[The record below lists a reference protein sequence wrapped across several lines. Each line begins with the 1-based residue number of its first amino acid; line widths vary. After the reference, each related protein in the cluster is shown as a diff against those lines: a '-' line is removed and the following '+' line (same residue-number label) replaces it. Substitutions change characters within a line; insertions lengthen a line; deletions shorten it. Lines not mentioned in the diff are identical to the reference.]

1 MSLPVREPHPSTDVS
16 LSLQFDEADADLL
29 ARAFRTPGDGPR
41 AWHLNCEAH
50 RLSLVH
56 GFDRLLAWPSL
67 HGVAR
72 YPHQERTCLR
82 VLQEMRGR
90 AILAD
95 EVGLGKTIEA
105 GLVLKEYAIRGLVRR
120 ALILTPAS
128 LTGQW
133 RGEMESKFDL
143 PFAVLRSL
151 GDWEDRPY
159 LIASIDLAKRGP
171 PRLSAQSRPW
181 DLGIVAEAHRL
192 KNRLSVNWRFRAGPS
207 KTYMLLLTAT
217 PVQNDMEELFNLVS
231 LLKPGALHTYDRFV
245 ERYVGSADGRV
256 PAHVPELRDR
266 LRDVM
271 VRNRRGIAFTL
282 PPRRVHSLPV
292 RLSPRERRLY
302 DDVTE
307 FVRDAYWSVSGRM
320 SWAARLTLIVLQRE
334 IGSST
339 FAVAETLHRL
349 TQSPLFGSAERGR
362 LEALRD
368 DARAIPSNVKADR
381 LAGFL
386 RSSDE
391 KALVFTQYL
400 RTMQYL
406 KGVLER
412 DGHRVVVY
420 HGGIQPSAKDAAVQS
435 FRGEGQI
442 FLSTEAGGEG
452 RNLQFARTVVNYDLP
467 WNPLR
472 IEQRIGRVHR
482 LGQTREVHVVNLWAQ
497 DTVEAY
503 LMELLDRKIHMF
515 ELVVGEL
522 DLILGTLDERR
533 SFEDMMMEIWTLR
546 QAEERRAALRRL
558 GDALVRARNQYDA
571 MRERNDEVLRDVS
584 DEVPA

>member
-133 RGEMESKFDL
+133 REEMESKFDL

-159 LIASIDLAKRGP
+159 LIASIDLAKRGLH
-171 PRLSAQSRPW
+171 RSAAQSRPW
-181 DLGIVAEAHRL
+181 DLVIVDEAHRL
-192 KNRLSVNWRFRAGPS
+192 KNRLSVNWRFVAGLS
-207 KTYMLLLTAT
+207 KKYMLLLTAT
-217 PVQNDMEELFNLVS
+217 PVQNDMDELFNLVT
-231 LLKPGALHTYDRFV
+231 LLKPGQLHTYDRFL
-245 ERYVGSADGRV
+245 ERYVASPDRRV
-256 PAHVPELRDR
+256 PMRVSELRGR

-271 VRNRRGIAFTL
+271 VRNRRGIALTL
-282 PPRRVHSLPV
+282 PPRRVHSLAV
-292 RLSPRERRLY
+292 RLSPAERRLY

-307 FVRDAYWSVSGRM
+307 FVRDAYWSASGRLP
-320 SWAARLTLIVLQRE
+320 WTARLTLIVLQRE

-339 FAVAETLHRL
+339 FAVAETLRRL
-349 TQSPLFGSAERGR
+349 AQSPLFRLDERAR
-362 LEALRD
+362 LEELRQE
-368 DARAIPSNVKADR
+368 AVAISSNVKAAR
-381 LAGFL
+381 LRTFL
-386 RSSDE
+386 KSIDE
-391 KALVFTQYL
+391 KVLIFTQYL
-400 RTMQYL
+400 RTLEYL
-406 KGVLER
+406 REVLEA
-412 DGHRVVVY
+412 DGHRVASY
-420 HGGIQPSAKDAAVQS
+420 HGGLSLAAKDAAVRT
-435 FRGEGQI
+435 FREDREI
-442 FLSTEAGGEG
+442 FLST
-452 RNLQFARTVVNYDLP
+452 
-467 WNPLR
+467 
-472 IEQRIGRVHR
+472 
-482 LGQTREVHVVNLWAQ
+482 
-497 DTVEAY
+497 
-503 LMELLDRKIHMF
+503 
-515 ELVVGEL
+515 
-522 DLILGTLDERR
+522 
-533 SFEDMMMEIWTLR
+533 
-546 QAEERRAALRRL
+546 
-558 GDALVRARNQYDA
+558 
-571 MRERNDEVLRDVS
+571 
-584 DEVPA
+584 

>member
-1 MSLPVREPHPSTDVS
+1 MSLPVREPHPSTDAS

-67 HGVAR
+67 RGVAR

-133 RGEMESKFDL
+133 QEEMESKFDL

-171 PRLSAQSRPW
+171 HRSAAQSRPW
-181 DLGIVAEAHRL
+181 DLVIVDEAHRL
-192 KNRLSVNWRFRAGPS
+192 KNRLSVNWRFVAGLS
-207 KTYMLLLTAT
+207 KKYMLLLTAT
-217 PVQNDMEELFNLVS
+217 PVQNDLDELFNLVS

-339 FAVAETLHRL
+339 FAVAETLNRL
-349 TQSPLFGSAERGR
+349 TQSPLFGAAERER

-368 DARAIPSNVKADR
+368 DARAIPSNVKAAR
-381 LAGFL
+381 LRTFL
-386 RSSDE
+386 KSIDE
-391 KALVFTQYL
+391 KVLIFTQYR
-400 RTMQYL
+400 RTL
-406 KGVLER
+406 LHLLEVLEA
-412 DGHRVVVY
+412 DGYRVAAY
-420 HGGIQPSAKDAAVQS
+420 HGGLSSAAKDAAVRT
-435 FRGEGQI
+435 FR
-442 FLSTEAGGEG
+442 
-452 RNLQFARTVVNYDLP
+452 
-467 WNPLR
+467 
-472 IEQRIGRVHR
+472 
-482 LGQTREVHVVNLWAQ
+482 
-497 DTVEAY
+497 
-503 LMELLDRKIHMF
+503 
-515 ELVVGEL
+515 
-522 DLILGTLDERR
+522 
-533 SFEDMMMEIWTLR
+533 ED
-546 QAEERRAALRRL
+546 
-558 GDALVRARNQYDA
+558 
-571 MRERNDEVLRDVS
+571 
-584 DEVPA
+584 